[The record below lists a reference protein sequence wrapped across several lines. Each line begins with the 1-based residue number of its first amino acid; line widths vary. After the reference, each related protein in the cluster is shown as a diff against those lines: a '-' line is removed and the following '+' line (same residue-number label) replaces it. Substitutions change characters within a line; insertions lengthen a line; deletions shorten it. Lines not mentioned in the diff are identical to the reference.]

1 MEMSSVPNTIYL
13 YIILNIIYMLKKYM
27 PKGLSSTLRLH
38 AELLFKSTTLTEEKM
53 KSPVNQQKVI
63 SREDVEMILEKMKMS
78 CVSTS
83 NEPQLREYMDF
94 DELASMF
101 EEKEP
106 SLMEMKDAFGV
117 FDENNDGFID
127 AVELQR
133 VLCMLGLRERV
144 DVDACQRMID
154 MHDHNVDGRIDFHE
168 FVEFMESSCFC

>member
-38 AELLFKSTTLTEEKM
+38 VELLFKSTTLTEEKM

-63 SREDVEMILEKMKMS
+63 SREDVEMILEKMKMP

-133 VLCMLGLRERV
+133 VLCVLGLRERV